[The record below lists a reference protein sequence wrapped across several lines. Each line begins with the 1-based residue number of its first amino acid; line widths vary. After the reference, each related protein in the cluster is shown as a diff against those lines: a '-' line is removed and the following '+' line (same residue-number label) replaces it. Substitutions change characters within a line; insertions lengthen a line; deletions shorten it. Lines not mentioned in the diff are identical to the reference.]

1 MRMLAAALVAAL
13 ALTACSGTT
22 ETPEPQISASTVLQQ
37 DVNDFCDDVR
47 DAITSKD
54 ATDAEDQTERLT
66 ELQEMAQDLGIGTRD
81 DMYAAEALTACEKEL
96 QDAIN
101 AG

>member
-1 MRMLAAALVAAL
+1 
-13 ALTACSGTT
+13 
-22 ETPEPQISASTVLQQ
+22 
-37 DVNDFCDDVR
+37 
-47 DAITSKD
+47 
-54 ATDAEDQTERLT
+54 
-66 ELQEMAQDLGIGTRD
+66 MAQDLGIGTRD

>member
-1 MRMLAAALVAAL
+1 MRTLAAAFVAAL

-22 ETPEPQISASTVLQQ
+22 DEPEPQISASTVFQQ

-54 ATDAEDQTERLT
+54 TADPEDQAERLA
-66 ELQEMAQDLGIGTRD
+66 ELQEMAQDLGFGTRD
-81 DMYAAEALTACEKEL
+81 DMYAAEALTACEQQL
-96 QDAIN
+96 RDAIN